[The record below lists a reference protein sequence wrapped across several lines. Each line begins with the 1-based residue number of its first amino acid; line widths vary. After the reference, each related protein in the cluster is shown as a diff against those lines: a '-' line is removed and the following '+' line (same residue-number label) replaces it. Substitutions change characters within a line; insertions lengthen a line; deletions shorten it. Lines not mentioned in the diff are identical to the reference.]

1 MGDALTGD
9 VVRELEGHRECVRDV
24 SWHPYRPEITTSS
37 WDSSLARWT
46 YMEDIK
52 DKESGTGDK
61 KTADKATNSK
71 VTKKSSNASAGA
83 SASGN
88 SVGAE
93 ENSNSNRDE
102 SEGETTELRR
112 SKRARNRT

>member
-1 MGDALTGD
+1 
-9 VVRELEGHRECVRDV
+9 
-24 SWHPYRPEITTSS
+24 
-37 WDSSLARWT
+37 
-46 YMEDIK
+46 MEDIK
-52 DKESGTGDK
+52 DKEHGAGDK
-61 KTADKATNSK
+61 KTADKATDSK
-71 VTKKSSNASAGA
+71 VTKKSCLSSNASAGA

-88 SVGAE
+88 SAGAE